1 MGRTILKD
9 NNGKLSYF
17 DLHCDTLTKL
27 IEKKEF
33 LRSNNTAQVSL
44 ERTSG
49 YSRFS
54 QVFAVFCPPGMDSSG
69 SWKLLTD
76 IIDAYSGELVSDA
89 RFTAY
94 LSIENALML
103 DEDLSGVDKLAE
115 LGVRFIAPVW
125 KGVNKL
131 GGAHD
136 TKEGLSSLG
145 VKVVSRMLDA
155 GIIPDVSHA
164 SEQTFE
170 MIAQICE
177 DRGKT
182 FVATHSDSKAICSHS
197 RNLNDSQFRRILGCG
212 GLVGISLYRDHLS
225 EDGQCGVDTVINH
238 IDHYLSIGGEDTVCF
253 GCDFDG
259 IDKMPDGIYNCADV
273 EKVAGRMISRGYSD
287 ETVKKVFYGNA
298 RVFFERN
305 GIKPL

>member
-1 MGRTILKD
+1 MKD

-94 LSIENALML
+94 LSIENALTTIFRGSINWQSL
-103 DEDLSGVDKLAE
+103 AYVLSRLYG
-115 LGVRFIAPVW
+115 
-125 KGVNKL
+125 
-131 GGAHD
+131 
-136 TKEGLSSLG
+136 KE
-145 VKVVSRMLDA
+145 
-155 GIIPDVSHA
+155 
-164 SEQTFE
+164 
-170 MIAQICE
+170 
-177 DRGKT
+177 
-182 FVATHSDSKAICSHS
+182 
-197 RNLNDSQFRRILGCG
+197 
-212 GLVGISLYRDHLS
+212 
-225 EDGQCGVDTVINH
+225 
-238 IDHYLSIGGEDTVCF
+238 
-253 GCDFDG
+253 
-259 IDKMPDGIYNCADV
+259 
-273 EKVAGRMISRGYSD
+273 
-287 ETVKKVFYGNA
+287 
-298 RVFFERN
+298 
-305 GIKPL
+305 